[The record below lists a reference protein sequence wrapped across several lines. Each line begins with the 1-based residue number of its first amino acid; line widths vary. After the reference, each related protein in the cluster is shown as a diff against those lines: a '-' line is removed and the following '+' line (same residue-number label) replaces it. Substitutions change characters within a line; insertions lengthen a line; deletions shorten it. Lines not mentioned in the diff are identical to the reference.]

1 MRDWNEATSDFWNNA
16 SFFLPI
22 CLESEG
28 EFDNRS
34 EINNRALATIMV
46 IAMRMTI

>member
-1 MRDWNEATSDFWNNA
+1 MRPQVTSETMLA
-16 SFFLPI
+16 SSCQF
-22 CLESEG
+22 LESEG